1 MTSRYLE
8 LTPSNKTTDD
18 KYSFK
23 EGVAQINWTIPEGNF
38 VLDPHS
44 IRICGDVRFYKDN
57 ANPPTAPT
65 NADALSLNS
74 RIGVYSLFNS
84 LIWRS
89 SKHQTTISHER
100 NYNRWLSSY
109 MGISAGFE
117 DNISHL
123 SQTALTIPNY
133 EQEKRAVVV
142 GSELKSFCVHLPCG
156 LLNAGQSLPL
166 TSNTLGGLDL
176 SIMLESDAQ
185 ALQVLPGD
193 FSTDPD
199 IANYVGAHYEL
210 SNIKLLCSV
219 ITPPPD
225 QLSRLL
231 SSKQGAMSYQSIHSY
246 YDTANSNNVQVSMN
260 FGLSK
265 AKSLFVN
272 MIPSDRLNNLGADGL
287 ATLSPVN
294 LDGSLADV
302 QQISTLRGGT
312 IYPKLFP
319 RDTNFKETTDTIMI
333 DPVIFKDYIN
343 SISDVNRNRRLIGGI
358 VNANRGYLGKV
369 AVVGGVNKNHG
380 TPYQFVNDGGVF
392 YGIGVNYENFIG
404 GSGIDLSKE
413 QWGLNLQC
421 NLTSSN
427 AQSLFIFVN
436 AESTILW
443 TESGV
448 QLVQ

>member
-1 MTSRYLE
+1 MASRYLE

-23 EGVAQINWTIPEGNF
+23 EGVAQLNWTIPEGNF

-44 IRICGDVRFYKDN
+44 VRICGDVRFFKSN
-57 ANPPTAPT
+57 ADPPVAPD
-65 NADALSLNS
+65 NADALSLNQ

-100 NYNRWLSSY
+100 NWNRWLSSY
-109 MGISAGFE
+109 LGISAGFE
-117 DNISHL
+117 DSATHL
-123 SQTALTIPNY
+123 SQTALTCPNY
-133 EQEKRAVVV
+133 ELQKRGTVV
-142 GSELKSFCVHLPCG
+142 GTEIKSFCVHLPCG
-156 LLNAGQSLPL
+156 LLNAGQSIPL
-166 TSNTLGGLDL
+166 TNNTLGGLDL
-176 SIMLESDAQ
+176 TVMLESDAM

-193 FSTDPD
+193 FTTDPD

-210 SNIKLLCSV
+210 SNIKLICSI

-231 SSKQGAMSYQSIHSY
+231 STKQGAMSYQSIHSY
-246 YDTANSNNVQVSMN
+246 YDTANSNNMQVSMN

-265 AKSLFVN
+265 AKSLFIN
-272 MIPSDRLNNLGADGL
+272 MIPSDRLNNLGADSL
-287 ATLSPVN
+287 ATLGPVN
-294 LDGSLADV
+294 LDGSLADI
-302 QQISTLRGGT
+302 QKIATLRGGT

-319 RDTNFKETTDTIMI
+319 RDTNFKETTDTMAV

-343 SISDVNRNRRLIGGI
+343 SISDIHSNRRLIGGI

-369 AVVGGVNKNHG
+369 AVVGGADKNHG
-380 TPYQFVNDGGVF
+380 TPYQFVNNGGVF

-404 GSGIDLSKE
+404 GSGINLNQE
-413 QWGLNLQC
+413 AWGLNVSC

-443 TESGV
+443 TPSGV
-448 QLVQ
+448 QLMQ